1 MPDTAATWSDVGS
14 RFSALGQ
21 NLRTHFDQART
32 AKPADSSPADTTVGD
47 ADPGDTTE
55 ADAAATAADNDR
67 VREALRKFGDAL
79 DGVIDAVGSAVKDPA
94 VKADVKQVGSALSN
108 ALSSSFAEVSDDL
121 RKAFRRA
128 THHAGEGPPAPADP
142 PSPTSV
148 NEPPG
153 KA

>member
-32 AKPADSSPADTTVGD
+32 AAPADANPDDPSPADTT
-47 ADPGDTTE
+47 T
-55 ADAAATAADNDR
+55 ADATAADSAAAAADNDR
-67 VREALRKFGDAL
+67 VREALRKLGDAL

-128 THHAGEGPPAPADP
+128 THHDGEGPPAPADP
-142 PSPTSV
+142 PPPTSA
-148 NEPPG
+148 N
-153 KA
+153 

>member
-32 AKPADSSPADTTVGD
+32 AAPADANPAD
-47 ADPGDTTE
+47 ASPGDTTAADTTA
-55 ADAAATAADNDR
+55 ADAAADNDR
-67 VREALRKFGDAL
+67 VREALHKLGDAL

-128 THHAGEGPPAPADP
+128 THHDGEGPPAPADP
-142 PSPTSV
+142 PPPTSA
-148 NEPPG
+148 N
-153 KA
+153 

>member
-32 AKPADSSPADTTVGD
+32 TAPADASP
-47 ADPGDTTE
+47 
-55 ADAAATAADNDR
+55 ADAAAAAADNDR
-67 VREALRKFGDAL
+67 VREALHKLGDAL

-128 THHAGEGPPAPADP
+128 THHDGEGPPAPADP
-142 PSPTSV
+142 PPPTSA